1 MTTNQPHALDPVRAD
16 AFVARFLDDLGTA
29 FHLPAVVVGDRL
41 GLYLAMA
48 DGSPV
53 TPAELAERTGTDRR
67 YVAEWLAG
75 QVAASYVDHDPE
87 LDCYRLPPEH
97 AAALVEG
104 QGPMFIPAGFQM
116 AAALAKDEPLV
127 TEAFRTG
134 RAVPW
139 RDRDPDLLAGTE
151 RFSRAAYAADLTT
164 EWIPALDGVSE
175 VLTAG
180 TDVADIGCGPGGAV
194 ILMAQAYPASRFVGF
209 DDNPAAI
216 DAARQS
222 AATAGVSGRVRFEV
236 ADAAAVRGGRWGL
249 VTTFDVLHEVADPAA
264 VVACVRSSLEV
275 DGTWMI
281 VEPESGEAAAKIWS
295 NASTMLCTPAGRGR
309 GDGAALGARWDGG
322 GLRNLVAAGGFSRFR
337 SVAATA
343 LRVVYEVRP

>member
-1 MTTNQPHALDPVRAD
+1 MTTNPPHALDPVRAD
-16 AFVARFLDDLGTA
+16 AFIARFLSDLGTA
-29 FHLPAVVVGDRL
+29 VHLPTVVVGDRL

-53 TPAELAERTGTDRR
+53 TAAELAERTGTDRR

-75 QVAASYVDHDPE
+75 QRAACYVDYDPDR
-87 LDCYRLPPEH
+87 DCYRLPPEH

-104 QGPMFIPAGFQM
+104 QGPIFIPAGFQM
-116 AAALAKDEPLV
+116 AASMAKDEPLV

-134 RAVPW
+134 RAVRW
-139 RDRDPDLLAGTE
+139 RDRDPDLLAGAD

-164 EWIPALDGVSE
+164 EWIPALDGVAE
-175 VLTAG
+175 VLAAG
-180 TDVADIGCGPGGAV
+180 IDVADIGCGPGGAV

-216 DAARQS
+216 DAARRS
-222 AATAGVSGRVRFEV
+222 AAIAGVSRRVRFEV
-236 ADAAAVRGGRWGL
+236 ADAAAVTGGCWGL
-249 VTTFDVLHEVADPAA
+249 VTSFDVLHEVADPADL
-264 VVACVRSSLEV
+264 VTKVRSSLDAE
-275 DGTWMI
+275 GTWMI
-281 VEPESGEAAAKIWS
+281 VEPESADSAAKIWS
-295 NASTMLCTPAGRGR
+295 NTSTMLCTPAGRGHS
-309 GDGAALGARWDGG
+309 DGAALGARWAGA
-322 GLRNLVAAGGFSRFR
+322 GLRGLVAAGGFSRFR